1 MEDGTGKEK
10 EIDKEVITV
19 LQIMNAGADSGR
31 EGGEYRCKSYMEVTS
46 IGPGDWVW
54 GGEVEGR
61 NKINP
66 TFWFGQPS

>member
-1 MEDGTGKEK
+1 MQK
-10 EIDKEVITV
+10 
-19 LQIMNAGADSGR
+19 LH
-31 EGGEYRCKSYMEVTS
+31 GGDI

-54 GGEVEGR
+54 EGEVEGR